1 MSKFQITSSTLN
13 SVFTYENDNLSIN
26 GSFMQDAKTEE
37 LQNISGTAYKPAA
50 AEGQQG
56 TYVGN
61 FNGRMVN
68 GVMKYT
74 LSDMTRQDT
83 MLVLDAIDEI
93 EQYIAGANQ
102 E

>member
-1 MSKFQITSSTLN
+1 MSKFNITSSTLN
-13 SVFTYENDNLSIN
+13 SNFSYENESLCIN

-37 LQNISGTAYKPAA
+37 LQNISGTAYKPNV
-50 AEGQQG
+50 EGQQG

>member
-1 MSKFQITSSTLN
+1 MSKFNITSSTLN
-13 SVFTYENDNLSIN
+13 SNFSYENDNLSIN

-50 AEGQQG
+50 EGQQG
-56 TYVGN
+56 TYIGN

>member
-1 MSKFQITSSTLN
+1 MSTFQITSSTLN
-13 SVFTYENDNLSIN
+13 SVFTYENESLSIN
-26 GSFMQDAKTEE
+26 GSFVQDAKTDE
-37 LQNISGTAYKPAA
+37 LQNISGTAYKPNG
-50 AEGQQG
+50 EGQQG
-56 TYVGN
+56 TYIGN

>member
-1 MSKFQITSSTLN
+1 MSTFNITSSTLN
-13 SVFTYENDNLSIN
+13 SNFTYENDNLSIN
-26 GSFMQDAKTEE
+26 GSFIQDAKTDE
-37 LQNISGTAYKPAA
+37 LQTISGTAYKPNG
-50 AEGQQG
+50 EGQQG
-56 TYVGN
+56 TFVGN

>member
-1 MSKFQITSSTLN
+1 MSTFNITSSTLN
-13 SVFTYENDNLSIN
+13 SNFNYENDNLSIN
-26 GSFMQDAKTEE
+26 GSFQQDAKTDE
-37 LQNISGTAYKPAA
+37 LQTISGTAYKPNG
-50 AEGQQG
+50 EGQQG

>member
-1 MSKFQITSSTLN
+1 MSKFQITSSMLN
-13 SVFTYENDNLSIN
+13 SNFTYENDNLSIN
-26 GSFMQDAKTEE
+26 GSFQQDAKTDE
-37 LQNISGTAYKPAA
+37 LQTISGTAYMPNG
-50 AEGQQG
+50 EGQQG

-68 GVMKYT
+68 GVLKYT

>member
-1 MSKFQITSSTLN
+1 MSTFNITSSTLN
-13 SVFTYENDNLSIN
+13 SSFAYENDNLSIN
-26 GSFMQDAKTEE
+26 GSFVQDAKTDE
-37 LQNISGTAYKPAA
+37 LQNISGTAYKTA

-68 GVMKYT
+68 GVMKYA
-74 LSDMTRQDT
+74 LSDMTLEDS
-83 MLVLDAIDEI
+83 MLVLDAIADI
-93 EQYIAGANQ
+93 EKYIKDQ

>member
-1 MSKFQITSSTLN
+1 MSTFQITSSTLN

-26 GSFMQDAKTEE
+26 GSFQQDAKTDE
-37 LQNISGTAYKPAA
+37 LQTISGTAYKPA

-74 LSDMTRQDT
+74 LSDMTIQDT
-83 MLVLDAIDEI
+83 VLVLGAIEDI
-93 EQYIAGANQ
+93 EKYINGENQ

>member
-1 MSKFQITSSTLN
+1 MSTFNITSSTLN
-13 SVFTYENDNLSIN
+13 SNFTYENDNLSIN
-26 GSFMQDAKTEE
+26 GSFQQDAKTDE
-37 LQNISGTAYKPAA
+37 LQTISGTAYKPNG
-50 AEGQQG
+50 EGQQG
-56 TYVGN
+56 TYIGN

-68 GVMKYT
+68 GVLKYT

>member
-1 MSKFQITSSTLN
+1 MGTIKITSATLN
-13 SVFTYENDNLSIN
+13 TNFTYESESLSIN
-26 GSFMQDAKTEE
+26 GSFQKDAKTDE
-37 LQNISGTAYKPAA
+37 LQNISGTAYKPNG
-50 AEGQQG
+50 EGQQG

-74 LSDMTRQDT
+74 LSDMTRQDS

-93 EQYIAGANQ
+93 EQYIAGANK

>member
-1 MSKFQITSSTLN
+1 MSKFQITSSMLN
-13 SVFTYENDNLSIN
+13 SNFTYENDNLSIN
-26 GSFMQDAKTEE
+26 GSFQQDAKTDE
-37 LQNISGTAYKPAA
+37 LQTISGTAYKPA

>member
-1 MSKFQITSSTLN
+1 MSKFNISSSTLN
-13 SVFTYENDNLSIN
+13 SNFTYENDNLSIN
-26 GSFMQDAKTEE
+26 GSFQQDAKTDE
-37 LQNISGTAYKPAA
+37 LQTISGTAYKPNG
-50 AEGQQG
+50 EGQQG
-56 TYVGN
+56 TYIGN

-93 EQYIAGANQ
+93 EQYINGANQ

>member
-1 MSKFQITSSTLN
+1 MSKFQITNSTLN
-13 SVFTYENDNLSIN
+13 SNFTYENDNLSIN

-37 LQNISGTAYKPAA
+37 LQTISGTAYKPAA
-50 AEGQQG
+50 EGQGQ
-56 TYVGN
+56 YVGN

-74 LSDMTRQDT
+74 LSDMTIQDT
-83 MLVLDAIDEI
+83 VLVLGAIEDI
-93 EQYIAGANQ
+93 EKYINGENQ

>member
-1 MSKFQITSSTLN
+1 MSTFNITSSTLN
-13 SVFTYENDNLSIN
+13 SNFTYVNDNLSIN
-26 GSFMQDAKTEE
+26 GSFQQDAKTDE
-37 LQNISGTAYKPAA
+37 LQTISGTAYKPNG
-50 AEGQQG
+50 EGQQG
-56 TYVGN
+56 TYIGN

>member
-1 MSKFQITSSTLN
+1 MSEFKILISTQN
-13 SVFTYENDNLSIN
+13 DTYQYDSESLSIN
-26 GSFMQDAKTEE
+26 GVSQKDAKTDE
-37 LQNISGTAYKPAA
+37 LQNISGTAYKPNG
-50 AEGQQG
+50 ETQQG
-56 TYVGN
+56 TYVGS